1 MLEVVEGRLIALALQ
16 HQGLVVLVAV
26 AMLLLMVL
34 PLARLA
40 QQTVEVVVAAA
51 TITHLEVLKM
61 LVLAVPVLLL
71 SS

>member
-1 MLEVVEGRLIALALQ
+1 LERQHQDLVVQAVVEMPLS
-16 HQGLVVLVAV
+16 
-26 AMLLLMVL
+26 MVL
-34 PLARLA
+34 RLARLA